1 MPNITQLDSILV
13 NIYNMSSGAR
23 DGMSGALNF
32 SVLLDVAK
40 SQGLEDFEDLLY
52 LANEMETNLSKKRNS
67 EKK

>member
-32 SVLLDVAK
+32 SVLLDIAK

>member
-23 DGMSGALNF
+23 DGMSGALNL

-40 SQGLEDFEDLLY
+40 SQGLDDFEDLLY